1 MTESNSLICVHLD
14 LKGVMFKPSYLPT
27 LLKDLKDQGV
37 NSVLV
42 EYETVFPF
50 KGLDA
55 TDLDRSTV
63 LTPAQLK
70 RFLAEAKKQNI
81 EVIPL
86 QQCLGHLEYI
96 LFKKQYRHLAEDP
109 KFPCAIKTDHP
120 KAFEL
125 VRDMLE
131 QMIAAHPDSKY
142 VHLGLDEAH
151 SLSMTAKRLG
161 KDVLTIFIEH
171 LRKLLAIVEP
181 TGKIPIIWV
190 DMLQDHYIPG
200 AFDEF
205 KGRVI
210 FSIWDYTPFDDKPQP
225 FSRLGGGQ
233 RISKEWMGEPE
244 NSAAPF
250 VGEGTLFI
258 EDLPKEILDEMKPY
272 QVDKRHLT
280 RNYYLDFFAKQG
292 LECLP
297 ASALRMS
304 ANFSTLPP
312 YNQLFKNVRSWSA
325 ACKRVGKNSLG
336 QIGTAWARGRSY
348 LPPNLMFDLLWPIIH
363 EMSRSMGGS
372 PKPFW
377 PELDAKEVDLI
388 IRSLGRTRE
397 DWRIEGQLIKQMQS
411 LLPKV
416 KTHKFEW
423 QALILMTQVLQLQ
436 RKTEMVIN
444 EADFIYSNDRTLT
457 HEWQRRIDEQKAVTL
472 EIQALR
478 KKVMSHFAK
487 RYHGEAFNE
496 WDRQLWACHLLRL
509 KQVTPLCK
517 AKLPKAKKRW
527 GV

>member
-1 MTESNSLICVHLD
+1 MAESNSLICVHLD
-14 LKGVMFKPSYLPT
+14 LKGVMFKPAYLPT
-27 LLKDLKDQGV
+27 LLQDLKDQGV
-37 NSVLV
+37 NAVLV

-50 KGLDA
+50 KNLDA

-63 LTPAQLK
+63 LTKAQLN
-70 RFLAEAKKQNI
+70 RFLAAAKKLDIQ
-81 EVIPL
+81 VIPL

-96 LFKKQYRHLAEDP
+96 LFKKPYRHLAEDP
-109 KFPCAIKTDHP
+109 KFPCAIKTDLP
-120 KAFEL
+120 EAFEL
-125 VRDMLE
+125 VRDMLQ
-131 QMIAAHPDSKY
+131 QMIDAHPDSKY

-151 SLSMTAKRLG
+151 SLSITAARTKS
-161 KDVLTIFIEH
+161 DVLTTFIQH

-190 DMLQDHYIPG
+190 DMLQDHYEPG

-210 FSIWDYTPFDDKPQP
+210 FSIWDYTGFDDKPQP

-233 RISKEWMGEPE
+233 RVSREWLAEPE
-244 NSAAPF
+244 NPAAPF
-250 VGEGTLFI
+250 IGDGTLFI
-258 EDLPKEILDEMKPY
+258 EDLPKPILSEIKPY
-272 QVDKRHLT
+272 QTDSRHLT
-280 RNYYLDFFAKQG
+280 RNFYLDFFAKQG

-304 ANFSTLPP
+304 ANYSTLPP
-312 YNQLFKNVRSWSA
+312 YNQLFKNVRSWST

-363 EMSRSMGGS
+363 EMSSSMGAN

-377 PELDAKEVDLI
+377 PDLDPKEVDLL

-397 DWRIEGQLIKQMQS
+397 DWRLENKLIKQMQG

-416 KTHKFEW
+416 KTHRHEW
-423 QALILMTQVLQLQ
+423 QSLLLMTQVLQLQ
-436 RKTEMVIN
+436 RKAELVIL

-472 EIQALR
+472 EIAAMR
-478 KKVMSHFAK
+478 KKVMAHFSK
-487 RYHGEAFNE
+487 RYHGEALNE
-496 WDRQLWACHLLRL
+496 WDRQLWAFYLLRL

-517 AKLPKAKKRW
+517 AKIPKSKKRW
-527 GV
+527 GI